1 MEEFS
6 VQMAFIDDLNERY
19 FDGTLSSEVMR
30 LLGPINNHR
39 PEVRNFVERLFR
51 QLHTRRIP
59 ATDFAENLAWSV
71 GSILPGVLP
80 GAWAGAV
87 PPVTQK
93 GRHAAIDEYLATN
106 PWRRARDGDR
116 LLDMG
121 CGFPPLTT
129 LDSAARFPTL
139 QIVGADPSFGE
150 YLVREANGDYA
161 VFGRD
166 DTLLYFQPG
175 ILSASAWGALYRD
188 PSQTRTRFVTHL
200 RRLREEPC
208 NGRKVTRDG
217 VDLVREPIADYMGP
231 NVSFTRSGI
240 GATGMKGF
248 AAIRCFNVLYYFND
262 AFRQEALRWFANTLI
277 DGGIAITGG
286 DWSAS
291 CYARYT
297 VHRATGGRMVPL
309 EFAFSIENVRPLH
322 FSSMFALH
330 DDDHDV
336 CLMSSLIGVLR
347 SDQRFRNDIDR
358 RLDEIQSELR
368 ICPRMPNGFL
378 GTAPKP
384 VGGTAQVAAPE
395 AIGAA
400 LERDG
405 FAERAV
411 EVLGR
416 SGCRAWLNTV
426 GHVAID
432 PTTGPLSKR

>member
-1 MEEFS
+1 
-6 VQMAFIDDLNERY
+6 MAFVDDLNERY
-19 FDGTLSSEVMR
+19 FGGALSSEVMR
-30 LLGPINNHR
+30 LLGPINDHR
-39 PEVRNFVERLFR
+39 PEVRNFVERMFR
-51 QLHTRRIP
+51 QLHTRRLP
-59 ATDFAENLAWSV
+59 PTDFAENLAWST

-80 GAWAGAV
+80 GAWGGAV

-106 PWRRARDGDR
+106 SWRSVRDGDR
-116 LLDMG
+116 LLDIG

-129 LDSAARFPTL
+129 LDSAARFPAL

-166 DTLLYFQPG
+166 NTLLYFQPG

-188 PSQTRTRFVTHL
+188 PSQTRARFVAHL
-200 RRLREEPC
+200 QRLRAESC
-208 NGRKVTRDG
+208 NSRRVTRDG
-217 VDLVREPIADYMGP
+217 IELVREPIADYVGP
-231 NVSFTRSGI
+231 NVSFTQLGI
-240 GATGMKGF
+240 GATGMEGF
-248 AAIRCFNVLYYFND
+248 AAIRCFNVLYYFDD
-262 AFRQEALRWFANTLI
+262 AFRQEALRWFADILI
-277 DGGIAITGG
+277 DGGIAVTGA

-297 VHRATGGRMVPL
+297 VHRAAGGTMVPT

-330 DDDHDV
+330 DDDHDA
-336 CLMSSLIGVLR
+336 CLMSSLIGTLR
-347 SDQRFRNDIDR
+347 SDQSFRTDIDR
-358 RLDEIQSELR
+358 RLDEIQSDLR
-368 ICPRMPNGFL
+368 ICPRKPNGFL
-378 GTAPKP
+378 GTAPKLA
-384 VGGTAQVAAPE
+384 GAKAQVAAPE
-395 AIGAA
+395 AIGSA

-416 SGCRAWLNTV
+416 SGYRAWLNAV

-432 PTTGPLSKR
+432 PTTGPLPEI